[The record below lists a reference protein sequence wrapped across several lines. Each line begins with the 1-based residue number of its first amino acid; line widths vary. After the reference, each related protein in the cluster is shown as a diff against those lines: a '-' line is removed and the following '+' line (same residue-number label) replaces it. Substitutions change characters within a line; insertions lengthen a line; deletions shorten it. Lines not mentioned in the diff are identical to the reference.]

1 MALCPQCD
9 HSVLVHTL
17 LTDNLAGYSCGKC
30 LGTLVSLVAYRAWR
44 ERSARGRASGRRRPP
59 NPTSSPPDSI
69 GAKKCPK
76 CRSLMSK
83 YRIRSDKTNRLDYCP
98 HCEEIWLDEGE
109 WQLVEG
115 LVASGEFTKVFT
127 QAWQYAV
134 RAGDDL
140 RHGRAAAARV
150 VRRRL
155 RARGAVRRVVAVAAG
170 EAGNPREARRDRRAD
185 AHNGKHC
192 PGAHA
197 PLRKTPA
204 KWAAFSRTGSDTRL
218 SSRRERPAST
228 GARDPG
234 GRLRALSRAR
244 CRLP

>member
-9 HSVLVHTL
+9 HSILVHTL

-44 ERSARGRASGRRRPP
+44 EKQDKGALRATPAAEPDSE
-59 NPTSSPPDSI
+59 PPDSI

-109 WQLVEG
+109 WELVEG
-115 LVASGEFTKVFT
+115 LAASGEFTKVFT

-134 RAGDDL
+134 RAGL
-140 RHGRAAAARV
+140 TTAMEEQ
-150 VRRRL
+150 RL
-155 RARGAVRRVVAVAAG
+155 RELLGGDYDRVAQFAEWLQSQPSKQEILARL
-170 EAGNPREARRDRRAD
+170 ARRPRSEFRSLRRKHPARSRSWRAESRASADRRMAFLS
-185 AHNGKHC
+185 AWCSGC
-192 PGAHA
+192 PHHQI
-197 PLRKTPA
+197 T
-204 KWAAFSRTGSDTRL
+204 TRQ
-218 SSRRERPAST
+218 
-228 GARDPG
+228 
-234 GRLRALSRAR
+234 R
-244 CRLP
+244 CA

>member
-44 ERSARGRASGRRRPP
+44 EHAARDVLAPI
-59 NPTSSPPDSI
+59 PTATPDFDTPDST

-83 YRIRSDKTNRLDYCP
+83 YRISAEKSNRLDYCA

-115 LVASGEFTKVFT
+115 LVMAGEFNRVFG

-134 RAGDDL
+134 RTNVTGAMEEK
-140 RHGRAAAARV
+140 
-150 VRRRL
+150 RL
-155 RARGAVRRVVAVAAG
+155 RDLLGPDHERVMQFAAWLRSQPARQEILARL
-170 EAGNPREARRDRRAD
+170 ARR
-185 AHNGKHC
+185 
-192 PGAHA
+192 
-197 PLRKTPA
+197 
-204 KWAAFSRTGSDTRL
+204 
-218 SSRRERPAST
+218 E
-228 GARDPG
+228 
-234 GRLRALSRAR
+234 
-244 CRLP
+244 

>member
-9 HSVLVHTL
+9 HSILVHTL
-17 LTDNLAGYSCGKC
+17 LTDDLAAYSCGKC

-44 ERSARGRASGRRRPP
+44 EHAAREALPVTP
-59 NPTSSPPDSI
+59 AAEAEIDAPDSI

-109 WQLVEG
+109 WELVEG

-134 RAGDDL
+134 RTGLTTAMEEQRL
-140 RHGRAAAARV
+140 RELLGADYDRVAQFAEWLQSQEAKTEILARLA
-150 VRRRL
+150 RRR
-155 RARGAVRRVVAVAAG
+155 
-170 EAGNPREARRDRRAD
+170 
-185 AHNGKHC
+185 
-192 PGAHA
+192 
-197 PLRKTPA
+197 
-204 KWAAFSRTGSDTRL
+204 
-218 SSRRERPAST
+218 
-228 GARDPG
+228 
-234 GRLRALSRAR
+234 
-244 CRLP
+244 

>member
-9 HSVLVHTL
+9 HSILVHTL
-17 LTDNLAGYSCGKC
+17 LTDNLAAYSCGKC

-44 ERSARGRASGRRRPP
+44 ESAARGALQATPVA
-59 NPTSSPPDSI
+59 TADFETPDTI

-83 YRIRSDKTNRLDYCP
+83 YRISAEQTNRLDYCP

-134 RAGDDL
+134 RSGVTDAMEEQ
-140 RHGRAAAARV
+140 
-150 VRRRL
+150 RL
-155 RARGAVRRVVAVAAG
+155 RELLGADYDNVLQFARWLQAQPAKT
-170 EAGNPREARRDRRAD
+170 EILARLSRRA
-185 AHNGKHC
+185 
-192 PGAHA
+192 
-197 PLRKTPA
+197 R
-204 KWAAFSRTGSDTRL
+204 
-218 SSRRERPAST
+218 
-228 GARDPG
+228 
-234 GRLRALSRAR
+234 
-244 CRLP
+244 

>member
-17 LTDNLAGYSCGKC
+17 LTDNLAGYSCGHC
-30 LGTLVSLVAYRAWR
+30 LGTLVSLVAYRVWR
-44 ERSARGRASGRRRPP
+44 ERSEG
-59 NPTSSPPDSI
+59 NDLPTSTPMAEPESAPPDSI

-109 WQLVEG
+109 WRLVEG

-134 RAGDDL
+134 RAGVT
-140 RHGRAAAARV
+140 AAMEEE
-150 VRRRL
+150 RL
-155 RARGAVRRVVAVAAG
+155 RELLGGDYERVAEFAEWVQSQPARAEILARLGRIRR
-170 EAGNPREARRDRRAD
+170 
-185 AHNGKHC
+185 
-192 PGAHA
+192 
-197 PLRKTPA
+197 
-204 KWAAFSRTGSDTRL
+204 
-218 SSRRERPAST
+218 
-228 GARDPG
+228 
-234 GRLRALSRAR
+234 
-244 CRLP
+244 